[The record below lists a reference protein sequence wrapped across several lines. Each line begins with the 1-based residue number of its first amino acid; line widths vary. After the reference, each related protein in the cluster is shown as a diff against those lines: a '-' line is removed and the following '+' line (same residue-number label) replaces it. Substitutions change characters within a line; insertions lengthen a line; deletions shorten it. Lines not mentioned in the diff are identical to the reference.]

1 MSAPSAIN
9 NMRDILVGATPSTNI
24 ITTTALKSAAF
35 QASTNVGEI
44 AAFTPGGLR
53 ILEAGS
59 SPVVGVSV
67 AATANMDF
75 VLAVSRGAA
84 LPPLVSDVIKGA
96 SVTSAVSRLYSA
108 ATEQSVAIGYN
119 GTSGS
124 ILDTAVYAGDVYTVK
139 MILQQF
145 LSGSDDERIKR
156 GDYKSL
162 TTDGQAEVA
171 LGVVKSLNLNM
182 AREVKNSAGNPPV
195 IAKAVVNTPLANDFA
210 FDNNAADVTVT
221 KGGSQIL
228 FAAAPT
234 YNTGTALVVGDY
246 IRIGSA
252 TDTNGTVALL
262 SNTYKVVSAVS
273 TVLFELDRPVTAV
286 SGTYVDTGG
295 NITVIPSATGLA
307 ANWGIIL
314 LGQPL
319 PWSIS
324 KKKYAKVR
332 LAVQP
337 NSSFGSTVM
346 GNITNAYE
354 GTGTYE
360 QVAELENFLQGF
372 KGEQY
377 EMGQPYL
384 FDDATNLRLA
394 SSAVTGGGYDLVTI
408 VHSSSI
414 VNFSVDVAKK
424 ELIIAIP
431 ATTPNFADAGT
442 TDSLLEVLT
451 DIIAVPVI
459 ESYIGNATA
468 NTLVLN

>member
-9 NMRDILVGATPSTNI
+9 NMRDILVGATPSTNT
-24 ITTTALKSAAF
+24 ITTGDLNSAAF
-35 QASTNVGEI
+35 KASTNVGEI
-44 AAFTPGGLR
+44 ACFSKEGTRLT
-53 ILEAGS
+53 EAT
-59 SPVVGVSV
+59 
-67 AATANMDF
+67 AATATEF
-75 VLAVSRGAA
+75 VIAVSRGSA
-84 LPPLVSDVIKGA
+84 LPPLVSDVIVKSSIKGA
-96 SVTSAVSRLYSA
+96 IRKVYAA

-162 TTDGQAEVA
+162 TTDGQSEVA

-195 IAKAVVNTPLANDFA
+195 IATALCNDAGVANAIPAGADYTHFKVTNGSKFVVGTDSAGVQMLGSDETNAN
-210 FDNNAADVTVT
+210 
-221 KGGSQIL
+221 IL
-228 FAAAPT
+228 VST
-234 YNTGTALVVGDY
+234 YFRAGTATSTAV
-246 IRIGSA
+246 
-252 TDTNGTVALL
+252 
-262 SNTYKVVSAVS
+262 YKVVAVTAGTGTTPAGTPFS
-273 TVLFELDRPVTAV
+273 FELSHAYTGADAIIAV
-286 SGTYVDTGG
+286 ASTEY
-295 NITVIPSATGLA
+295 ITSALGA
-307 ANWGIIL
+307 AADWGVVL
-314 LGQPL
+314 TGQPL

-346 GNITNAYE
+346 STISSASE

-394 SSAVTGGGYDLVTI
+394 SSAVTGGGYDLITFS
-408 VHSSSI
+408 HSSTVS
-414 VNFSVDVAKK
+414 NFTTDVANK
-424 ELIIAIP
+424 EVVIAVP
-431 ATTPNFADAGT
+431 ATVPNYADTANAL
-442 TDSLLEVLT
+442 DDLSDVLEVLAGLGT
-451 DIIAVPVI
+451 
-459 ESYIGNATA
+459 TA
-468 NTLVLN
+468 LEMT